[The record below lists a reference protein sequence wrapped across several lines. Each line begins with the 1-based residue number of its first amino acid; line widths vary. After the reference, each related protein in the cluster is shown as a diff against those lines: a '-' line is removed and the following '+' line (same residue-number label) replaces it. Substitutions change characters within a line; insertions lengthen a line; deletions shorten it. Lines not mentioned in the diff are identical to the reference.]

1 MNFFFLPD
9 EQNQKQTKLLF
20 EFLDNYF
27 ENVKNFVSFT
37 FSAFRP
43 QGSQIFRKINC
54 YFLRISATVVIIFE
68 IILNATSMF
77 NHGNVRFPAQIDRI
91 SRLVVVTPEI
101 YRVQHSVIIK
111 ELNSNFGFNLPW
123 WDRFLGTSR
132 PT

>member
-1 MNFFFLPD
+1 
-9 EQNQKQTKLLF
+9 
-20 EFLDNYF
+20 
-27 ENVKNFVSFT
+27 
-37 FSAFRP
+37 
-43 QGSQIFRKINC
+43 
-54 YFLRISATVVIIFE
+54 VVIIFE

-91 SRLVVVTPEI
+91 SRLVVVTPET

-132 PT
+132 PTWKGTRRHDHWSCPVSRCKYSDPSSAAHPFFHQKTEEKRWFEM